1 MTENVDELKKQA
13 AALNKRIAELEAK
26 GDPDLDA
33 FIEDIKRPGT
43 YMRWGKRDWI
53 INLKGGYRK
62 ATKKSVLFSGDWVCF
77 PRSGNPTI
85 INNWSSCGYENAMF
99 RQMLASGEVKVFHA
113 PKDLL
118 CQLKHH
124 GNQFYDAANTME
136 LLKNFID
143 KTPLELTAEQIRR
156 MKFKAALD
164 AILTKLNGRVFKADS
179 GRQLYT
185 EGHKFDIY
193 EYRVFRVTDFHDGS
207 VHVKVTNI
215 SPVTLDYQEHQY
227 INICENLVDHAD
239 IRIDP
244 LDTAN
249 ATDMVNDVKELL
261 KQATPVP
268 YGEYC
273 EMLAA
278 MKKNAEKNAQEFEQ
292 AVRKAIVIDE

>member
-1 MTENVDELKKQA
+1 MTESVDELKKQA

-43 YMRWGKRDWI
+43 YLRWGKLDWV
-53 INLKGGYRK
+53 INPKCSYRK
-62 ATKKSVLFSGDWVCF
+62 ATKRSVQVTGDWVLIHK
-77 PRSGNPTI
+77 GGTPTI
-85 INNWSSCGYENAMF
+85 IDNWSSCGYENKLF
-99 RQMLASGEVKVFHA
+99 RQMLESGEVKVFHD
-113 PKDLL
+113 PKNLL
-118 CQLKHH
+118 CQIKHH
-124 GNQFYDAANTME
+124 GDQFYEAVNTME
-136 LLKNFID
+136 LFKNFID
-143 KTPLELTAEQIRR
+143 KTPIELTAEQIRR
-156 MKFKAALD
+156 MKFKPALD
-164 AILTKLNGRVFKADS
+164 AILTQLNGRVFKVDS

-185 EGHKFDIY
+185 EGRKFDIY

-207 VHVKVTNI
+207 IHIKVTNI

-244 LDTAN
+244 IDTAN

-273 EMLAA
+273 ETLAA
-278 MKKNAEKNAQEFEQ
+278 MKKNADKNAQEFIQ
-292 AVRKAIVIDE
+292 TVRKAIVIDK

>member
-13 AALNKRIAELEAK
+13 AAINKRIAELEAK

-43 YMRWGKRDWI
+43 YLRWGKRDWI
-53 INLKGGYRK
+53 INPKGGYRK
-62 ATKKSVLFSGDWVCF
+62 ASKKSVQFSGDWVCF
-77 PRSGNPTI
+77 PKSGNPTI
-85 INNWSSCGYENAMF
+85 IDHWTSCGYENKLF
-99 RQMLASGEVKVFHA
+99 RQMLESGEVKVFHN

-124 GNQFYDAANTME
+124 GDQFYEAANIME
-136 LLKNFID
+136 LFKDFID
-143 KTPLELTAEQIRR
+143 KTPLEVTAEQIRR
-156 MKFKAALD
+156 MRFKPALD
-164 AILTKLNGRVFKADS
+164 AILTQLNGRVFKVENGSRFYDD
-179 GRQLYT
+179 GRQFSL
-185 EGHKFDIY
+185 Y

-207 VHVKVTNI
+207 AHVKVTNI
-215 SPVTLDYQEHQY
+215 SPVNLAYQENNY
-227 INICENLVDHAD
+227 IGICENLVDNAD

-244 LDTAN
+244 LDTTN
-249 ATDMVNDVKELL
+249 ATEMVNEVKELL

-278 MKKNAEKNAQEFEQ
+278 MKKHAEKNAQEFTQ
-292 AVRKAIVIDE
+292 AIRKAIVIE